1 METWLAIVLR
11 PFVALLVVGL
21 ALLPARLVLQKKL
34 PEGRLKRLLL
44 FRISSAYDTRDR
56 SR

>member
-21 ALLPARLVLQKKL
+21 VLLPARLVLQKKL